1 MEKIYVFIDSQNL
14 NLGVKK
20 DIVKNNTLIYQGW
33 ELNFKKLYFYLKNK
47 YGVSKQFLFI
57 GRVKG
62 NEKLYK
68 YLNSI
73 GYILVFKP
81 TIQNQSGE
89 VKGNVD
95 AELVLHTMIEYPNY
109 EKTIIVSGDG
119 DYHCLIEYLKMKN
132 KLKHVLIP
140 NKNQFSSLLREF
152 SNYLIF
158 INDIKQ
164 SIK

>member
-1 MEKIYVFIDSQNL
+1 M

-20 DIVKNNTLIYQGW
+20 DIVKNNILIYQGW
-33 ELNFKKLYFYLKNK
+33 ELNFKKFFFYLKNK

-68 YLNSI
+68 SLNSI
-73 GYILVFKP
+73 GYIIIFKP
-81 TIQNQSGE
+81 TIQNKDGE

-109 EKTIIVSGDG
+109 DKAIIVSGDG
-119 DYHCLIEYLKMKN
+119 DYHCLIEYLHQKD

-164 SIK
+164 SLK